1 MDYTK
6 VPRELIYK
14 KRNDLKEFGVQIP
27 ETMNYVLFM
36 RLKQQ
41 ALMGAPGA
49 REIALRCY
57 NNAYYVCTLI
67 LLEANDFPELR
78 ISDYVNTILE
88 IEKDNKNVDET
99 CLASMAMACLLL
111 ARYDSNKYGKDSEV
125 WKAIYHRC
133 THYQWY
139 NSSATG
145 IFHAMMMLNYNLS
158 SPLSFTEFAPRDI
171 VDVIENF
178 NVNNLIYYPEYICER
193 LALIEDLRLSMKGAD
208 TVIARLKDYQ
218 RELCEDSEYDPKKD
232 SFNYSKNEGMPIIR
246 DISWEDHIRSLYQ
259 QSKEAIDYYREF
271 FQTKEENNSK
281 EETVESAQTQET
293 EALQVTIRDL
303 QSKLSQQESKLI
315 EVSNINNQYANR
327 IKKLEEEKLSL
338 QGQLNEA
345 HTIPDTVTAQ
355 QRVRMELARIL
366 MDAAGIN
373 EDVLAKWGNKD
384 KAGTI
389 MGTMLDIRPSTCKT
403 YLSDP
408 MINYEYHKKTVDI
421 INPLLETLGLK
432 LIL

>member
-327 IKKLEEEKLSL
+327 IKELEEEKLSL